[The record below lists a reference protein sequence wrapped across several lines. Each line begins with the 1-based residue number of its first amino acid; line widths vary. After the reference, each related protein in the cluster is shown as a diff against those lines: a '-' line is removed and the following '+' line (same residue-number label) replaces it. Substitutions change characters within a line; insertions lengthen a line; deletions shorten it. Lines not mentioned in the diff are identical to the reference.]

1 MLSAVVL
8 ISGAGSNLRSLL
20 LASENPLYP
29 VTVLA
34 VGADRPA
41 AGLGY
46 ADEFGI
52 PSFVVEPSRFK
63 SQQEW
68 SRTLFES
75 IKFWKPD
82 IILLAGFMRIL
93 PADFVRALSP
103 RVINLHPSLLPSFP
117 GAHAV
122 RDALAAGVS
131 VTGATIHVVDEGID
145 TGPVIAQRE
154 VPILANDDETS
165 LHERIKQ
172 VERALLVETLQRI
185 ARDEIRLVDSA
196 RAND

>member
-8 ISGAGSNLRSLL
+8 ISGTGSNLRSLL
-20 LASENPLYP
+20 LAAENPLYP
-29 VTVLA
+29 VSVLA
-34 VGADRPA
+34 VGADRAA

-52 PSFVVEPSRFK
+52 PSFVLEPGRFK
-63 SQQEW
+63 TKHEW
-68 SRTLFES
+68 AQTLFES

-93 PADFVRALSP
+93 PAEFVRALSP
-103 RVINLHPSLLPSFP
+103 RIINLHPSLLPQFP

-122 RDALAAGVS
+122 RDALQAGAQ
-131 VTGATIHVVDEGID
+131 VTGATIHVVDEGVD
-145 TGPVIAQRE
+145 TGPIIAQRE
-154 VPILANDDETS
+154 VAVLPGDDEFS

-172 VERALLVETLQRI
+172 VERELLVDTLLRI
-185 ARDEIRLVDSA
+185 ARDEIRLVDLVQK
-196 RAND
+196 ND

>member
-8 ISGAGSNLRSLL
+8 ISGTGSNLRALL
-20 LASENPLYP
+20 LAAENPLYP

-52 PSFVVEPSRFK
+52 PSFVVEPGRFK
-63 SQQEW
+63 SKQQW
-68 SRTLFES
+68 AQTLFES

-82 IILLAGFMRIL
+82 IILLAGFMKIL

-103 RVINLHPSLLPSFP
+103 RIINLHPSLLPSFP

-122 RDALAAGVS
+122 RDALAAGVE

-145 TGPVIAQRE
+145 TGSIIAQRE
-154 VPILANDDETS
+154 VPVLPTDDEAS
-165 LHERIKQ
+165 LHGRIKQ
-172 VERALLVETLQRI
+172 VERELLIETLQRI
-185 ARDEIRLVDSA
+185 SRDEIRLIDLVKS
-196 RAND
+196 ND

>member
-8 ISGAGSNLRSLL
+8 ISGTGSNLRALL
-20 LASENPLYP
+20 LAAENPLYP
-29 VTVLA
+29 VSVLA
-34 VGADRPA
+34 VGADRAA
-41 AGLGY
+41 AGLAH

-52 PSFVVEPSRFK
+52 PSFVVEPGRFK
-63 SQQEW
+63 NQQDW
-68 SRTLFES
+68 ARTLFES

-103 RVINLHPSLLPSFP
+103 RIINMHPSLLPDFP

-122 RDALAAGVS
+122 RDALAAGVAG
-131 VTGATIHVVDEGID
+131 TGATIHIVDEGVD
-145 TGPVIAQRE
+145 TGPIVAQRE
-154 VPILANDDETS
+154 VPILPNDDEAA

-172 VERALLVETLQRI
+172 VERELLVETLHRI
-185 ARDEIRLVDSA
+185 ARDEIRLMDLVSK
-196 RAND
+196 